1 MVVFVLDDNLS
12 DGWWFTVLV
21 SACVD
26 GQDRLAA
33 VAQSAALRGRDA
45 WRSGLRWGLG
55 HGSRGP

>member
-1 MVVFVLDDNLS
+1 MVVFVPDDIHS